1 MPMLMYLPAVVGV
14 PDSCPVLLLK
24 LAQAGLPEIVK
35 AGVLPSES
43 LAVGVNE
50 YLLPVATVVAGV
62 PDIVTVVAA

>member
-1 MPMLMYLPAVVGV
+1 MPMLVYLPAAVGV
-14 PDSCPVLLLK
+14 PDSCPVLVLK
-24 LAQAGLPEIVK
+24 VAQAGLPVIVK

-50 YLLPVATVVAGV
+50 YLLPVVAVVAGV